1 MQDASRVDG
10 VMVLDEDE
18 SWAPSRRGQ
27 KNRFVNRRTRPLV
40 DLLDRRGGRGW
51 AVDFDG
57 GVDSGRGDQL
67 VAGVEL
73 REREKKKKN

>member
-1 MQDASRVDG
+1 M
-10 VMVLDEDE
+10 
-18 SWAPSRRGQ
+18 
-27 KNRFVNRRTRPLV
+27 NRRTRPLV